1 VETGWWT
8 TCLAGEAKRRAV
20 ERFLTLRQGDG
31 SLPLV
36 YNCAV

>member
-1 VETGWWT
+1 MVLGGPDVGM
-8 TCLAGEAKRRAV
+8 AEARRRAV
-20 ERFLTLRQGDG
+20 ETFLTLRQGDG